1 MAVEA
6 ASIAGVLADNLG
18 VRLVAA
24 RGGKEIAPLPETSA
38 LRGLLGLREAFS
50 SWWAEL
56 GRASSKCRA
65 FSYRETSQAVICISR
80 IFASRRVNVKVE
92 GPV

>member
-24 RGGKEIAPLPETSA
+24 LGGKEIAPLPETSA
-38 LRGLLGLREAFS
+38 FGDCPG
-50 SWWAEL
+50 
-56 GRASSKCRA
+56 
-65 FSYRETSQAVICISR
+65 
-80 IFASRRVNVKVE
+80 
-92 GPV
+92 